1 MHFLTFDRTRY
12 GWRIK
17 ADDGHTVH
25 YIGYTARDAER
36 EFRRAHGLRYKHF
49 TKIYI

>member
-1 MHFLTFDRTRY
+1 MRFMTFDRTRY

-17 ADDGHTVH
+17 ADDGLYVH
-25 YIGYTARDAER
+25 YIGYTARAAEQ
-36 EFRRAHGLRYKHF
+36 EFRRSHGLRYKHF

>member
-17 ADDGHTVH
+17 ADDGRDFDALINEFEYYNCTSET
-25 YIGYTARDAER
+25 GRYTAFYLMEV
-36 EFRRAHGLRYKHF
+36 
-49 TKIYI
+49 